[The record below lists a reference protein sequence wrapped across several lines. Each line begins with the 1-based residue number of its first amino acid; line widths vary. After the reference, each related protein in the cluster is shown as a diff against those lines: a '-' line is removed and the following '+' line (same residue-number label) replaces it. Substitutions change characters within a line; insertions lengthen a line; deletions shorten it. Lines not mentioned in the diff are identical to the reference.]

1 MALHPPLQT
10 PTDRRVTL
18 HALQT
23 RLAPLRAGLRVEWLA
38 ECDSSNTRLLERA
51 RDGDS
56 APCLLVTERQTAGR
70 GRLGRRWWSATGALS
85 FSLGLPLAPPRWD
98 GLSLAVG
105 VALAEALH
113 PAVRLKWPNDLWL
126 CASGLDRKLGG
137 VLIETQSLALG
148 TARHVVI
155 GIGIN
160 IQTPPAEVAETTS
173 VAPGGIEEIE
183 PLLDATAVLERLAL
197 PLLQMLDHFE
207 AHGFSADLQ
216 RRYAERDALV
226 GRELQVLADDGRV
239 LHRGRGAGVD
249 ANGALLLDQGAAL
262 PLRLLSAELR
272 VRPA

>member
-1 MALHPPLQT
+1 MASHSP
-10 PTDRRVTL
+10 L
-18 HALQT
+18 HALADQVAPLDALGA
-23 RLAPLRAGLRVEWLA
+23 RLAPLRGGLRVEWLA

-56 APCLLVTERQTAGR
+56 APCLLVVEHQTAGR

-105 VALAEALH
+105 VVLAEALH

-126 CASGLDRKLGG
+126 CAPGLDRKLGG
-137 VLIETQSLALG
+137 VLIETQSLAPG
-148 TARHVVI
+148 AARHVVI

-160 IQTPPAEVAETTS
+160 LQTPPAEVAATTS
-173 VAPGGIEEIE
+173 VVPVGLAELE
-183 PLLDATAVLERLAL
+183 PLPDAAAVLKRIAL

-216 RRYAERDALV
+216 RRYAARDALV

-249 ANGALLLDQGAAL
+249 ADGALLLDQGAAL